1 MAATGF
7 TRGSRQHGP
16 MIGLSRPSRLTRFTS
31 LLILAVLLAGLAVFI
46 WMVIMVWRPM
56 PPRVLVMTTGGEGGD
71 YFEYGKRY
79 REFLKNS
86 GITVRL
92 LPSAGGFENL
102 ERLRDPHSGVNVG
115 FLPAGITSERQ
126 APGLVTLGTL
136 FHEPLWF
143 FYRYR
148 GRTLDHSLESLRGKA
163 FSIGPAGSAGREMAL
178 KILALNGVDYRTL
191 ELVDLAPKD
200 VGENLIRGKLE
211 AAMLMASWGSPVVRR
226 LLASKD
232 IRLVNFIRADTY
244 VALFPFLNK
253 VVVPTGLADLARNL
267 PPENIQL
274 LAPKTSL
281 VVRRDLHSALQYLL
295 LDAAQEIHGG
305 PGVFHKAGQF
315 PAPEAIVFPLS
326 EEAVHFYKSGRP
338 FLQRYLPF
346 WLAVFVQQ
354 LLVLLLPLLGILYPL
369 LRFMPG
375 LYGWGMRRRVYHLYG
390 ELKFL
395 EAELEQQGPEPDTGY
410 LAAQL
415 DHLEERADHIHLP
428 KAFTYMLYTL
438 KHHISLVRGRL
449 EKHRG
454 GGTG

>member
-1 MAATGF
+1 
-7 TRGSRQHGP
+7 

-79 REFLKNS
+79 REILKNS

-115 FLPAGITSERQ
+115 FLPAGITRERQ
-126 APGLVTLGTL
+126 PLDLATLGTL

-143 FYRYR
+143 FYRDR
-148 GRTLDHSLESLRGKA
+148 GRPLEKTLGQLRGKSL
-163 FSIGPAGSAGREMAL
+163 SIGPEGSAGRAVAL
-178 KILALNGVDYRTL
+178 KILALNGIDTKAVKL
-191 ELVDLAPKD
+191 LNLAPKD
-200 VGENLIRGKLE
+200 VEEHLIQGKIE
-211 AAMLMASWGSPVVRR
+211 AALLMGSWESPVVRR
-226 LLASKD
+226 LLFSKG
-232 IRLVNFIRADTY
+232 IRLLDFPRADTY
-244 VALFPFLNK
+244 VALFPFLDK
-253 VVVPTGLADLARNL
+253 VVVPAGLADLARNL
-267 PPENIQL
+267 PPKNIQL
-274 LAPKTSL
+274 LALKTGL

-375 LYGWGMRRRVYHLYG
+375 LYGWGMRRRIYRLYG

-395 EAELEQQGPEPDTGY
+395 EKELEQRGPEQDMGD
-410 LAAQL
+410 LAAEL
-415 DHLEERADHIHLP
+415 DNLEERANHVHLP
-428 KAFTYMLYTL
+428 QAFTYMLYTL

-454 GGTG
+454 EGTG